1 MRISD
6 WSSDV
11 CSSDLEVAGP
21 VAKVVRRNKDDIT
34 TLLADIEA
42 MSGTVDGL
50 VSATREDLTA
60 TLTEIGPVLET
71 LQASKGQAKKML
83 IQATDLSGKID
94 RAVPTE
100 YLNLLLVLKLSG
112 DFEIGRAHV

>member
-1 MRISD
+1 MT
-6 WSSDV
+6 
-11 CSSDLEVAGP
+11 
-21 VAKVVRRNKDDIT
+21 RRPPRSTRTDTLFPYT
-34 TLLADIEA
+34 TLFR
-42 MSGTVDGL
+42 SVDGL